1 MTNKR
6 KTFTLIELLVVIAI
20 IAILAA
26 MLLPALSK
34 AREKARSISC
44 INNLK
49 TMGLAA
55 ALYADT
61 YDGWIVPAEAYAS
74 GLDTEGTYNHTWIGL
89 LSGRHDG
96 SAGFGA
102 NAEKYGT
109 LTSASTFHCPS
120 EATFMSFTHYL
131 INTQLSGEIGLQRAG
146 RYRYN
151 FKDNNIDSPA
161 QAPLFGDSN
170 LKSTPACDAALTIG
184 YFRYRHGGAD
194 TRSIADLEGGVYT
207 ADVLSNN
214 VWPGGKANICY
225 QDGHAEPVDPREM
238 RGRSAKEPAGW
249 GVLWKGMYTG
259 FDYTKGSDL

>member
-1 MTNKR
+1 MTNKH

-34 AREKARSISC
+34 ARDKARSVSC

-61 YDGWIVPAEAYAS
+61 FDGWIVPTRVKYSETASAE
-74 GLDTEGTYNHTWIGL
+74 LTYKHSWIGL
-89 LSGRHDG
+89 LSGLNDG
-96 SAGFGA
+96 SNGFGT

-120 EATFMSFTHYL
+120 EPNFMSFTHYV
-131 INTQLSGEIGLQRAG
+131 INPQLSGEIELYYSG

-170 LKSTPACDAALTIG
+170 ITVCNSADFAQTIG
-184 YFRYRHGGAD
+184 YFRYRHGGLD
-194 TRSIADLEGGVYT
+194 TRPIANLSSVYT
-207 ADVLSNN
+207 ADVISNN
-214 VWPGGKANICY
+214 TWPGGKANICY
-225 QDGHAEPVDPREM
+225 QDGHSEPVDPREM
-238 RGRSAKEPAGW
+238 RGRSSSTPAGW
-249 GVLWKGMYTG
+249 GELWKGMYTG
-259 FDYTKGSDL
+259 FNYTKGADL